1 MGKGKDPEPDPDPYF
16 LLVNPDPDQ
25 EAQKLADPVP
35 DPNPQHF
42 FEEHA
47 ALALLFS
54 PSYGVSPLNRA
65 NQIRSG
71 TLILI
76 W

>member
-1 MGKGKDPEPDPDPYF
+1 MFLRSRKGKDPKPDPDPYF
-16 LLVNPDPDQ
+16 LLVNPDPDP
-25 EAQKLADPVP
+25 EAQKHADP
-35 DPNPQHF
+35 DPRHC

-54 PSYGVSPLNRA
+54 PSYGVSPQNRA

-76 W
+76 

>member
-1 MGKGKDPEPDPDPYF
+1 MGKGNPDPDP
-16 LLVNPDPDQ
+16 

-35 DPNPQHF
+35 DPDPKHC

-47 ALALLFS
+47 ALALLCS
-54 PSYGVSPLNRA
+54 PSYGVSPQQNRA

-76 W
+76 